1 MARKAI
7 VTGSIPMMRYSG
19 HYPYVGLSI
28 CWGFIV
34 YFVSSRSGKNA
45 TSDKNKANHLPSK
58 KEKESCWWIMFQ
70 EFQSL
75 WRSCENKSR
84 LVRPTVMRS
93 WPTPR
98 CLSIET
104 GSTASR
110 RETGPRKYSGKTVS
124 PKACFSSGSRAQP
137 PETSCSPSS
146 TTKRSS
152 TIRSGDEEKTLSS
165 RCRKKKKW
173 VSFCHPIPH
182 SIGCSTVSCYVLRYL
197 NKAIFKRDYW
207 LSLYLVESN

>member
-1 MARKAI
+1 MLGCQFVGALSYILFHPARGKTQQ
-7 VTGSIPMMRYSG
+7 VTKTKRIIHLQRKKKNP
-19 HYPYVGLSI
+19 VG
-28 CWGFIV
+28 
-34 YFVSSRSGKNA
+34 RR
-45 TSDKNKANHLPSK
+45 
-58 KEKESCWWIMFQ
+58 WIMFQ
-70 EFQSL
+70 EFVSL
-75 WRSCENKSR
+75 WRSCETKSR
-84 LVRPTVMRS
+84 LFRPTVMRS

-110 RETGPRKYSGKTVS
+110 RETGPKKYSGKTVS
-124 PKACFSSGSRAQP
+124 PKVCFSSGSRAQP

-152 TIRSGDEEKTLSS
+152 TIRSGDEEKTLYS
-165 RCRKKKKW
+165 RCRKKKRW

-182 SIGCSTVSCYVLRYL
+182 SIGCSTVSWYVLRYL
-197 NKAIFKRDYW
+197 NKAIFKRDSW